1 MLRRLFS
8 IKVRDN
14 IISDISHVLLA
25 RKRFFATRITR
36 YPNSDST
43 FRLQRL
49 LSCSDVSR
57 NSGPVGA
64 LNSR

>member
-14 IISDISHVLLA
+14 ILSDMHYSPE
-25 RKRFFATRITR
+25 RMRITR
-36 YPNSDST
+36 YPNSDLI

-49 LSCSDVSR
+49 LSCGDVST
-57 NSGPVGA
+57 NPGQVDA
-64 LNSR
+64 LNSRSNP